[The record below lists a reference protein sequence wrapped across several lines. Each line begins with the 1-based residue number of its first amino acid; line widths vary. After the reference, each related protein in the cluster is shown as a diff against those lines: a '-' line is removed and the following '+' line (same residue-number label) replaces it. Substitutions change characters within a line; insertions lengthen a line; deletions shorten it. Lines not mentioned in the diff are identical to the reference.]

1 MSAHPRV
8 LIVDDDEAVLASLAL
23 VLRRSDYE
31 PLLAPDPETAV
42 ALAAQADLVIQDMN
56 FSRSTTG
63 AEGLALLDRLRH
75 GAPRRPVVLL
85 TAWASVELAVEGMK
99 RGAADFVTKPW
110 NNERLLQAVATA
122 LALERARPEEAAA
135 VSRAELDQRLDLAGL
150 IGADPGLLRALD
162 LVARVAPTDASV
174 LVVGESGT
182 GKELIAEALHRNSP
196 RRNGPF
202 VKVNL
207 GGISSTLFESE
218 MFGHVRGAFTDA
230 KADRRGRFELAHGG
244 TIFLDEI
251 GDVEAAS
258 QVKLLRVLQDR
269 TFEVLG
275 SSKPRQVDLRVVA
288 ATNADLPAKVA
299 AGSFRQDLLYR
310 IGLITIRLP
319 ALRERSVDIE
329 PLARH
334 FLEQA
339 ARSWQ
344 LDAPRL
350 EPDALAWLATQPWP
364 GNLRQL
370 RQTIERAVLIGGDC
384 IDAAVLARLESLG
397 SESRTAEHPPTVPQ
411 PGSMTLDQIE
421 ARMIEDSL
429 AHFGG
434 NLTRVAAALGLS
446 RQALYRRLAR
456 HGIDVGPGGDR

>member
-1 MSAHPRV
+1 
-8 LIVDDDEAVLASLAL
+8 
-23 VLRRSDYE
+23 
-31 PLLAPDPETAV
+31 
-42 ALAAQADLVIQDMN
+42 
-56 FSRSTTG
+56 
-63 AEGLALLDRLRH
+63 
-75 GAPRRPVVLL
+75 VVLL
-85 TAWASVELAVEGMK
+85 TAWASVELAVAGMK

-110 NNERLLQAVATA
+110 NNERLLQTIATA
-122 LALERARPEEAAA
+122 LALERARPHEAA
-135 VSRAELDQRLDLAGL
+135 VVDRADLDQRLDLGGL
-150 IGADPGLLRALD
+150 VGSDPALLRALD

-196 RRNGPF
+196 RCGGPF

-251 GDVEAAS
+251 GEVEPPT

-275 SSKPRQVDLRVVA
+275 SSRPRQVDLRVVA
-288 ATNADLPAKVA
+288 ATNADLPARVA

-319 ALRERSVDIE
+319 PLRERRSDIG

-339 ARSWQ
+339 AQSWQ
-344 LDAPRL
+344 LEAPHV
-350 EPDALAWLATQPWP
+350 EPDALAWLHAQAWP

-370 RQTIERAVLIGGDC
+370 RQTMERAVLVGGGR
-384 IDAAVLARLESLG
+384 IDAAGLAQLERLGADSPGVQPSPAL
-397 SESRTAEHPPTVPQ
+397 PQ
-411 PGSMTLDQIE
+411 PGSMTLDEIE
-421 ARMIEDSL
+421 ARMIRNSL
-429 AHFGG
+429 AHFDG
-434 NLTRVAAALGLS
+434 NLTRVAEALGLS
-446 RQALYRRLAR
+446 RQALYRRLSR
-456 HGIDVGPGGDR
+456 HGIDAGSNAEQ